1 MARHDGVHR
10 TWWAI
15 VAVVLVVLLAAV
27 VLLRLFLSSGEAGEG
42 AASQTSSTESAGT
55 PGPKPTSA
63 EGLEEHED
71 DTPLINEYDCQNFMT
86 EEEYSSFMNRLYE
99 FEGISQMQPSDE
111 RLELMRPYVTEMFMN
126 TQKGFFERPIV
137 EGVTI
142 EVSKDSGMSCVT
154 DSDNELLARI
164 TPTVTVVQ
172 QNDDGTQTILQG
184 PMTLPSTHFTRWV
197 LTDDI
202 WYVNE
207 EKK

>member
-1 MARHDGVHR
+1 MARQDGAR
-10 TWWAI
+10 RNWWVI
-15 VAVVLVVLLAAV
+15 VAAVLVVLLVAV
-27 VLLRLFLSSGEAGEG
+27 VLLRLFLTSGEAGEG
-42 AASQTSSTESAGT
+42 VASKTSSTNSAAT
-55 PGPKPTSA
+55 PGPKPTSS

-71 DTPLINEYDCQNFMT
+71 DTPLINQYDCQNFMS
-86 EEEYSSFMNRLYE
+86 EKEYSSFINRLYE
-99 FEGISQMQPSDE
+99 FEVISQMQPSDE
-111 RLELMRPYVTEMFMN
+111 RLVLMQPYVTEMFMN

-142 EVSKDSGMSCVT
+142 EVSRDSGMSCVT
-154 DSDNELLARI
+154 DSDDELLARI

-172 QNDDGTQTILQG
+172 QNDDGTQTVLQG

-197 LTDDI
+197 LSENI